1 MNPDESGTFAYRCEL
16 STNSGHGMGLA
27 AEVLADWYE
36 KKDSRRC
43 CRRRHGRIN
52 LVSKLVME
60 VNLKKII
67 VDNIRLVDIM

>member
-1 MNPDESGTFAYRCEL
+1 
-16 STNSGHGMGLA
+16 MGLA